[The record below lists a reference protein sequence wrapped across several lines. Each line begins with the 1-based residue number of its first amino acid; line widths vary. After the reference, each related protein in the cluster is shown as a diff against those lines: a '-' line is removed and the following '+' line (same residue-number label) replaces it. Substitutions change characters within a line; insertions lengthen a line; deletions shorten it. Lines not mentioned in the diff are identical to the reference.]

1 MSKSSGSAGRG
12 GGAAAMERNLRAAAE
27 GQPSIVREALY
38 SGVSTL
44 RVSLTD
50 KERRQLAKARRA
62 GILSY
67 QPARGDFGRT
77 LGPSPKTLFGG

>member
-1 MSKSSGSAGRG
+1 MV
-12 GGAAAMERNLRAAAE
+12 
-27 GQPSIVREALY
+27 GQPAIVQEALA
-38 SGVSTL
+38 SGVSTM
-44 RVSLTD
+44 RMSLTA
-50 KERRQLAKARRA
+50 KEKAQLAKARRA